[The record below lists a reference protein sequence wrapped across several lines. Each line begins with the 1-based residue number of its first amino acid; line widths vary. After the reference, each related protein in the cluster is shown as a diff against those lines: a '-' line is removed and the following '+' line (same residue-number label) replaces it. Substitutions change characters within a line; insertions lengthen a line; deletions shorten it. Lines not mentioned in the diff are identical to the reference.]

1 MKNYLKLISV
11 TLALLT
17 LVFCFPLTAL
27 AAEAEADTTDC
38 KIYTA
43 DEIMESLAITNAFS
57 KSFVNAKDNDP
68 SHIRIT
74 ASNGGTNNFVRFDI
88 GKTGGDGVYTPD
100 FKFSDY
106 PVAVVR
112 YRTNVQTTND
122 LLAFNAGLLVKKT
135 GAYERCWDLSTD
147 LANNGQWRK
156 AIIDLRTFNGY
167 DNGAATVAD
176 IDPESGIKF
185 LRMPLWA
192 YSTGNYGGE
201 YFDIAYIGFFKTVED
216 AENYNGRDSELTYS
230 TVTFKSEDGTVI
242 STIKN
247 VLTGSTIDGAN
258 PPYISGKVFT
268 GWADEEGKTVKPPFV
283 LEKDLTLTAV
293 YKASEKTV
301 ADSATTPFV
310 IYDADYMNKNMR
322 NTPDYTRWYKKA
334 EGIEPAYMR
343 IGSKTNNKDQFV
355 RLDFHDIN
363 TAAAEIAP
371 DFKVKDFPY
380 LVIRYRTNMVTTDQS
395 VPINAGLLVEKTGA
409 YERCWGLTSE
419 IINNGEWRKAIFDLS
434 AFNGYY
440 GGEATFDSIHPDSGV
455 QYIRMPLWAY
465 SAGNNITKEYF
476 DIEYIGFFQNL
487 DDAEIYGGRDVEIHK
502 FSLSFLS
509 EDGKSLGTA
518 EYYSDSL
525 VTFISAPA
533 INEKIFVG
541 WSDGETVHT
550 TPFKITKNTVLTAVY
565 KTDEE
570 AVARNRREAEVSAE
584 IAANRIT
591 TFLPFIKGYDGF
603 EFRPDNN
610 MTRAEACTVV
620 TRLIVAEE
628 TLAQDTLHK
637 SSFKDVD
644 ESAWYYKYIAYIDS
658 NLGAFKVDSGNFYP
672 DNKITR
678 AEFVQLL
685 YSMDW
690 IKATD
695 KKVSFKDV
703 PENHVHFDAVMAA
716 ASAGIVNGKSA
727 DTFDPEGYI
736 KRSEVVKVLCMVLGR
751 NPDRDSFDRVALA
764 GFADVNENHWAYP
777 FVMASA
783 YEHTAVKISSDK
795 QVWLSVTDTNDYFS
809 EAPAGIIDTFNA
821 DFDKRV
827 EKILNSKSEWTVAPG
842 GKVWYV
848 SSEKGNNTN
857 DGSASKPWK
866 TLAKVMR
873 EQDNGLIKAG
883 DVVLLERGGEWHE
896 KFTCLEGVT
905 YSAYGTGA
913 KPRVLGSEEADNY
926 RLWESTDVIGIYKYA
941 YPVANNKDV
950 GNIVFNNGEA
960 YGMRVMK
967 NSQNMTLKT
976 GSDDLVGNGINTW
989 LFPSRPFN
997 DYKDLAKIAEDI
1009 PEADLMYYHDYDEK
1023 ALYIYSRNG
1032 NPGRNF
1038 ESVEIC
1044 TYGNAVSAG
1053 SNVTIDNWCIL
1064 YTGSH
1069 GIGAGSC
1076 ENLTVRNCEIGWIG
1090 GSVQNPNTGNTGKY
1104 GNAVEIFGAADGFYV
1119 YNNYIYQCFDCGPT
1133 VQWQGTL
1140 ADGEVMIEKN
1150 IEFYGNALC
1159 EAALEVWLST
1169 TQAPSETSYAL
1180 LENCRMY
1187 DNYVTGSGTGF
1198 KAYNHQ
1204 KYEWCAFYGGVE
1216 TTAKYVDCYIE
1227 NNRFWN
1233 NRRHLLKAIPT
1244 TTKNG
1249 LGFEWRNN
1257 TIIHPVD
1264 EGSIGSL
1271 GDDSANAKGAATQYF
1286 YDKDTVNELVKNG
1299 TFGLNKFYYTSGDK
1313 ANRRYFKDG
1322 TVTSFKG

>member
-1 MKNYLKLISV
+1 MKSYLKLLSV
-11 TLALLT
+11 ILSALL
-17 LVFCFPLTAL
+17 LAPALPIL
-27 AAEAEADTTDC
+27 AAEETSAPKSPADP
-38 KIYTA
+38 A
-43 DEIMESLAITNAFS
+43 
-57 KSFVNAKDNDP
+57 
-68 SHIRIT
+68 
-74 ASNGGTNNFVRFDI
+74 
-88 GKTGGDGVYTPD
+88 
-100 FKFSDY
+100 
-106 PVAVVR
+106 
-112 YRTNVQTTND
+112 Q
-122 LLAFNAGLLVKKT
+122 
-135 GAYERCWDLSTD
+135 
-147 LANNGQWRK
+147 
-156 AIIDLRTFNGY
+156 
-167 DNGAATVAD
+167 
-176 IDPESGIKF
+176 
-185 LRMPLWA
+185 
-192 YSTGNYGGE
+192 
-201 YFDIAYIGFFKTVED
+201 
-216 AENYNGRDSELTYS
+216 
-230 TVTFKSEDGTVI
+230 
-242 STIKN
+242 
-247 VLTGSTIDGAN
+247 
-258 PPYISGKVFT
+258 
-268 GWADEEGKTVKPPFV
+268 
-283 LEKDLTLTAV
+283 
-293 YKASEKTV
+293 
-301 ADSATTPFV
+301 TPFV
-310 IYDADYMNKNMR
+310 IYDADYMNTHMR
-322 NTPDYTRWYKKA
+322 NTPDYGRAYKKA
-334 EGIEPAYMR
+334 EGINPAYMR
-343 IGSKTNNKDQFV
+343 VTSKTNNKDQFV

-363 TAAAEIAP
+363 AKAADISP
-371 DFKVKDFPY
+371 DFNVKDYPY

-395 VPINAGLLVEKTGA
+395 VPINAGLLINKTGE
-409 YERCWGLTSE
+409 YERCWGLVAE

-434 AFNGYY
+434 AFDGYY
-440 GGEATFDSIHPDSGV
+440 GGDAKFADVRNDSGV
-455 QYIRMPLWAY
+455 KYIRMPLWAY

-476 DIEYIGFFQNL
+476 DIEYIGFFQHL
-487 DDAEIYGGRDVEIHK
+487 DDAEIYGGRDTEIQK
-502 FSLSFLS
+502 YSLSFISENGQTLS
-509 EDGKSLGTA
+509 TA

-525 VTFISAPA
+525 VTFINAPS
-533 INEKIFVG
+533 IKEKIFVG
-541 WSDGETVHT
+541 WSDGEKVHT
-550 TPFKITKNTVLTAVY
+550 TPFKINKNTILTAVY

-570 AVARNRREAEVSAE
+570 AVARNRREAEISTE

-591 TFLPFIKGYDGF
+591 TYLSFIKGYDGF
-603 EFRPDNN
+603 EFKPDNN

-628 TLAQDTLHK
+628 TLAADTLHK
-637 SSFKDVD
+637 SSFKDVN
-644 ESAWYYKYIAYIDS
+644 EGAWYYKYIAYIDE

-685 YSMDW
+685 YSMGW

-703 PENHVHFDAVMAA
+703 PSNHVHYEAVMAA
-716 ASAGIVNGKSA
+716 ASAGIVNGKTP

-736 KRSEVVKVLCMVLGR
+736 KRSEVVKVMCMVLGR
-751 NPDRDSFDRVALA
+751 TPDRDSFERVAVA
-764 GFADVNENHWAYP
+764 GFADVSENHWAYP

-783 YEHTAVKISSDK
+783 YEHTAVNIGSGK
-795 QVWLSVTDTNDYFS
+795 QVWLSVTDNNNYFS

-827 EKILNSKSEWTVAPG
+827 EKILNSKNEWTVASD

-848 SSEKGNNTN
+848 SSEKGANTN
-857 DGSASKPWK
+857 DGLSANKPWK

-873 EQDNGLIKAG
+873 EQENGLIKSG

-913 KPRVLGSEEADNY
+913 KPRVLGSIDADNY
-926 RLWESTDVIGIYKYA
+926 RLWESTDVMGIYKFA
-941 YPVANNKDV
+941 QPITLDKDV

-960 YGMRVMK
+960 YGMRVMT
-967 NSQNMTLKT
+967 NSQNMTLNT
-976 GSDDLVGNGINTW
+976 GSDNLVGNGINTW
-989 LFPSRPFN
+989 LFPSCPFTS
-997 DYKDLAKIAEDI
+997 YKDLAKIAEDI
-1009 PEADLMYYHDYDEK
+1009 PDSDLMYYHDYKEK
-1023 ALYIYSRNG
+1023 ALYIYSRKG

-1044 TYGNAVSAG
+1044 TRGNAVNAC

-1069 GIGAGSC
+1069 GVGAGSC

-1090 GSVQNPNTGNTGKY
+1090 GSVQNPNTGNTGRF

-1140 ADGEVMIEKN
+1140 ADGETMIEKN
-1150 IEFYGNALC
+1150 IEFYSNALR

-1169 TQAPSETSYAL
+1169 TNKPTETTYAV
-1180 LENCRMY
+1180 LENCRLY

-1216 TTAKYVDCYIE
+1216 TTAEYIDCYIE

-1257 TIIHPVD
+1257 TIIHPAD

-1271 GDDSANAKGAATQYF
+1271 GNNSANAKGTATQYF

-1299 TFGLNKFYYTSGDK
+1299 TFGLNKFYFTPGDK
-1313 ANRRYFKDG
+1313 DNRRHFKDG
-1322 TVTSFKG
+1322 TVTNFKG